1 MNAMMTASAS
11 VGQIL
16 GDAGMTVLIGVV
28 VVFAVLILLTAIF
41 KAFGMTFE
49 LLGKRKSTPKAEKPT
64 PPAAPKAAPVAPVAP
79 VVDDGISEEVV
90 AAIMAAVSCMAPQ
103 GTTYRVRSI
112 GRVKGERSAWAAAGV
127 AEATRP
133 F

>member
-1 MNAMMTASAS
+1 M
-11 VGQIL
+11 
-16 GDAGMTVLIGVV
+16 
-28 VVFAVLILLTAIF
+28 
-41 KAFGMTFE
+41 
-49 LLGKRKSTPKAEKPT
+49 P
-64 PPAAPKAAPVAPVAP
+64 AAPVAPV
-79 VVDDGISEEVV
+79 VEDGVSEEVV

-112 GRVKGERSAWAAAGV
+112 GRVRGERSAWAAAGV